1 VKIPPRDLAR
11 RLLSDLPVKVIC
23 LSAAVILFLFNR
35 INSFTDR
42 FVSVPLA
49 VDVPAGF
56 ALASAYPRTVRVTLR
71 GEEASINAILEE
83 DLAAAVSLEDRGGA
97 GVYRAPVKVER
108 RGTALGVEPLEVRVE
123 PAEIS
128 FTLEPLL
135 ERRVSVAP
143 DIRGVPAYGY
153 ELAGYELAP
162 RTATLRGPRSRV
174 QAVATLLT
182 EQIDLSGRSGPF
194 TLRVRVVVPDAL
206 LAMTGDPFVEFKA
219 AITEAVVSRRF
230 EDVAVTV
237 LDIAAGLRPAGELPR
252 GSVQV
257 QGSQLAVEAL
267 QPDQVHLV
275 VEGEAIR
282 RAGSW
287 TLATRPEVPSTVTV
301 LDWSPKEITVQ
312 YGATAR

>member
-1 VKIPPRDLAR
+1 VRAPRDILR

-56 ALASAYPRTVRVTLR
+56 ALASAYPRTVRITLR

-83 DLAAAVSLEDRGGA
+83 DLSAAANLEDRRDP
-97 GVYRAPVKVER
+97 GVYRTAVRIER
-108 RGTALGVEPLEVRVE
+108 RGTALDVEPLEVRVDPE
-123 PAEIS
+123 QIA

-135 ERRVSVAP
+135 ERRVNLAP

-153 ELAGYELAP
+153 ELAGYELTP
-162 RTATLRGPRSRV
+162 HTAVLRGPRSRV
-174 QAVATLLT
+174 QAASTLLT
-182 EQIDLSGRSGPF
+182 GEIDLTGRTGPF
-194 TLRVRVVVPDAL
+194 TLRVRIVMPDAL
-206 LAMTGDPFVEFKA
+206 LDLAGDTFVEFTASIKEA
-219 AITEAVVSRRF
+219 AVSRRF
-230 EDVAVTV
+230 EGVEVIVIDTPQG
-237 LDIAAGLRPAGELPR
+237 IRPAEGLPA

-267 QPDQVHLV
+267 QPSQVRLV
-275 VEGEAIR
+275 IEGEPVR
-282 RAGSW
+282 RAGVW
-287 TLATRPEVPSTVTV
+287 TLPTRAEVPSSVTV
-301 LDWSPKEITVQ
+301 LDWSPKELAVPFT
-312 YGATAR
+312 ATGR